1 MTNDHRCSSR
11 TRSQEIGGATRMRQN
26 LKFAE
31 LGANPERERKRYMMR
46 LYMRRSLFGYGNI

>member
-1 MTNDHRCSSR
+1 
-11 TRSQEIGGATRMRQN
+11 MRQN

-31 LGANPERERKRYMMR
+31 LGANPEGERKGYMMR

>member
-1 MTNDHRCSSR
+1 M
-11 TRSQEIGGATRMRQN
+11 GQN

-31 LGANPERERKRYMMR
+31 LGANPEGERKRYMMR